1 MTGFWGVIREKE
13 READRGRETKREIE
27 RDRDRETETDRER
40 QRQGDRDRKRHRDRD
55 REMGLRFVLAL
66 CTRHKVL
73 FLHKPTLWIPPD
85 STNSSL
91 RSVQH
96 QGKRVLQHSLP
107 LSFLSLHRLDK
118 SFRLIIFSSLLCIKI
133 TWDIQL
139 SVAVWCLSCGLGSY
153 MAQQCAFLTSYV
165 DQRAHFER
173 NSPRS

>member
-1 MTGFWGVIREKE
+1 
-13 READRGRETKREIE
+13 
-27 RDRDRETETDRER
+27 
-40 QRQGDRDRKRHRDRD
+40 
-55 REMGLRFVLAL
+55 MGLRFVLAL

-139 SVAVWCLSCGLGSY
+139 SVAVWCLSWGLGSY
-153 MAQQCAFLTSYV
+153 RAQQCAFLTSSV

-173 NSPRS
+173 NSLEADCILLGNVLRLRLPPGGSTAS